1 MRALVTGATGFI
13 GRHLCRALTAAG
25 DDVIA
30 LVRPTSNRAGVA
42 AARFAIGDVTDPA
55 SLIAAVAEVDVVFH
69 LAAMLGAPWHPD
81 FLTTNAVG
89 VRNVCAAAAQ
99 AARPPRVV
107 ATSSIAAAGPA
118 RGARTEDDPPAPVS
132 RYGASKLAGEQA
144 AREFAARVPITIVR
158 PPVVFGGGDL
168 AMLPAFRMAARG
180 VAVAPGRGRVSL
192 IHVTDLVAAIRAAA
206 VRGEALTPDGVGRG
220 IYFAGADESP
230 AIPELARRVAA
241 AVGRPRALIVPAPAW
256 AVWAGALVGEAIGR
270 LGGYD
275 LFSRDKAREA
285 TAGDWV
291 CATGKARDQ
300 LGWTPAATLDA
311 RLAETAADYRAAGRL

>member
-25 DDVIA
+25 DDVVA
-30 LVRPTSNRAGVA
+30 LVRKTSRRDGVE
-42 AARFAIGDVTDPA
+42 ARGFAVGDVTDPA
-55 SLIAAVAEVDVVFH
+55 SLAAAVADVDVVFH
-69 LAAMLGAPWHPD
+69 LAAMLGSPWHPD

-107 ATSSIAAAGPA
+107 ATSSVAAAGPA

-144 AREFAARVPITIVR
+144 AREYAARVPISIVR
-158 PPVVFGGGDL
+158 PPVVFGGGDQ
-168 AMLPAFRMAARG
+168 AMRPAFRMAARG
-180 VAVAPGRGRVSL
+180 VAITPGRGRVSL
-192 IHVTDLVAAIRAAA
+192 IHVTDLVALLRAAA
-206 VRGEALTPDGVGRG
+206 LAGETLTPDGVGRG
-220 IYFAGADESP
+220 IYFGGVDESP
-230 AIPELARRVAA
+230 AIGDLARRIAI
-241 AVGRPRALIVPAPAW
+241 AVGRPRALILPAPAA

-270 LGGYD
+270 LGGND

-285 TAGDWV
+285 LAGDWV
-291 CATGKARDQ
+291 CATGKARAQ
-300 LGWTPAATLDA
+300 LGWAPAASLDA
-311 RLAETAADYRAAGRL
+311 RLAETAAAYRAAGQL